1 MSKLRIKPQS
11 VLGVWALATTALF
24 VALFVAKVI
33 LHFALPSF
41 AIFGI
46 GFVGL
51 GLNIWAV
58 IKGERSFIVMALGAC
73 VGLFLVVFVGGEILF
88 PH

>member
-1 MSKLRIKPQS
+1 MIFKPQTR
-11 VLGVWALATTALF
+11 LGFWGLATTVLF
-24 VALFVAKVI
+24 VAMFVAKI
-33 LHFALPSF
+33 TLHFALPSF

-51 GLNIWAV
+51 GLNLGAV
-58 IKGERSFIVMALGAC
+58 IRGERSFFVLALGAF
-73 VGLFLVVFVGGEILF
+73 VGLFLVIFVGGELLF

>member
-1 MSKLRIKPQS
+1 MIFKPQTR
-11 VLGVWALATTALF
+11 LGFWGLATTVLF
-24 VALFVAKVI
+24 VAIFVFKI
-33 LHFALPSF
+33 TFHFVLPSF

-51 GLNIWAV
+51 GFNLWAV
-58 IKGERSFIVMALGAC
+58 IRGERSFFVLTLGTL
-73 VGLFLVVFVGGEILF
+73 VGLFLVVFVGGEVLF